1 MSLFGQV
8 VGYFI
13 TFGTSHLSTDWSWRA
28 PYMMQ
33 CLLAVIFGLSMLPMP
48 YSPRWLVFR
57 GRSEEALASLVSLRG
72 VDAENPIIKQEYQ
85 EIVDELEFEKS
96 LGKRSYLELFER
108 KNRKQFFSALFVG
121 VGTAFLGTVAICK
134 WKQEKTIM
142 MTDCCCSLFCTPNLP
157 GSWFIRCIIFHCC
170 YRWYWFVIFGVSW
183 CLFTMVGGFFG
194 TSYSFHYWSWCYGC

>member
-1 MSLFGQV
+1 
-8 VGYFI
+8 
-13 TFGTSHLSTDWSWRA
+13 
-28 PYMMQ
+28 
-33 CLLAVIFGLSMLPMP
+33 MLPMP

-134 WKQEKTIM
+134 WKPEKIWYSIM
-142 MTDCCCSLFCTPNLP
+142 MTDSCCSLFCTPNLP
-157 GSWFIRCIIFHCC
+157 GSWFVRCIIFHCC